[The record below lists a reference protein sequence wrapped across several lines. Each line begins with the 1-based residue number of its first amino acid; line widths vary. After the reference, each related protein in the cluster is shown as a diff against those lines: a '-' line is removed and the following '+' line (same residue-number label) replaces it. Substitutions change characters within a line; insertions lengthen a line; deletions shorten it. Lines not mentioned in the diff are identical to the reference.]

1 MVLDSNLLS
10 LFIPNKIS
18 PVYHGPQEVP
28 SHRTW
33 TSLHSPSRYGSCRG
47 AGCRG
52 GSWRIPSPSSWRP
65 AAFLKVPQWLI
76 HIMNDLSGQG
86 DVIYNIVCIYI
97 YICICM
103 CLYIY
108 IHNNRCVYIYY
119 SQENFALLVDMS
131 NNYITIHN
139 YVYIRI
145 YIYRGKL
152 EIYITY
158 HVDKQ
163 MPLTQLM
170 MTNCGF
176 GVGIPSFVGKV
187 GIADTLSRKE
197 IWHINTLW

>member
-1 MVLDSNLLS
+1 
-10 LFIPNKIS
+10 
-18 PVYHGPQEVP
+18 
-28 SHRTW
+28 
-33 TSLHSPSRYGSCRG
+33 
-47 AGCRG
+47 
-52 GSWRIPSPSSWRP
+52 
-65 AAFLKVPQWLI
+65 
-76 HIMNDLSGQG
+76 
-86 DVIYNIVCIYI
+86 
-97 YICICM
+97 M

-197 IWHINTLW
+197 I